1 MRRILSFINT
11 GKMSKL
17 ALVGLFFPAFPAV
30 AAETPSGDKGV
41 SLETNNFILM
51 DINKWETRGAPVAYH
66 VAGAFFICVLPE
78 VTDIINLS

>member
-17 ALVGLFFPAFPAV
+17 ALLGLIFPAFPAL
-30 AAETPSGDKGV
+30 AAETPSGNKGV

-51 DINKWETRGAPVAYH
+51 DINK
-66 VAGAFFICVLPE
+66 
-78 VTDIINLS
+78 